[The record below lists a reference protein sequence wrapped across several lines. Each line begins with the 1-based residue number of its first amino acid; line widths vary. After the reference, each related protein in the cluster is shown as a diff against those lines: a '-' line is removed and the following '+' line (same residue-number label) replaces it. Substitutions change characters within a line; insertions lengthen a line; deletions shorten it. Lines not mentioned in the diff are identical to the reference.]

1 MCETDKNRKMHMHFS
16 GEGNGNLVHSCLENL
31 MKREAWRT
39 AFKVSQGSDKITT
52 EQQMHF
58 KIAVQIHSRYILLIF

>member
-1 MCETDKNRKMHMHFS
+1 MHMHFC
-16 GEGNGNLVHSCLENL
+16 GEGNGNLVQYSCLENL

-39 AFKVSQGSDKITT
+39 AFMVSQGSDKITN

-58 KIAVQIHSRYILLIF
+58 KIVVQIHSRYILLIF